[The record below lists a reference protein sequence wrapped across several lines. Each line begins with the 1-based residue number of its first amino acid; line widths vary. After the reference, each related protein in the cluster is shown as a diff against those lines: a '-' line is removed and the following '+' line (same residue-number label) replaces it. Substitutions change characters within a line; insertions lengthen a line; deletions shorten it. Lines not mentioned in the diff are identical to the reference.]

1 MNFYY
6 KYKPLCY
13 TTWNLIPLHPQI
25 QNKSLSQEFFVWG
38 LRKGYGLSCSAK
50 FFMSS
55 PTASCPD
62 DVTTL
67 SSTRYD
73 GHTVSIVSLVVFPG
87 WFIYSQGEK
96 THHVYCSSFTLINS
110 FKKQIYFT
118 ELKKKF
124 WKKLT
129 TLRHCQCFQ
138 SFLFVNE
145 VLYLFH
151 VILFSISLKLSI
163 HEHIL
168 YEKTRGL

>member
-38 LRKGYGLSCSAK
+38 QRKGYGFSCSAK

-96 THHVYCSSFTLINS
+96 THSCILQLFYSYQQLQKANLFYWT
-110 FKKQIYFT
+110 
-118 ELKKKF
+118 KKKVL
-124 WKKLT
+124 KKLT

-151 VILFSISLKLSI
+151 VILFQYL
-163 HEHIL
+163 
-168 YEKTRGL
+168 

>member
-1 MNFYY
+1 MNSYY

-13 TTWNLIPLHPQI
+13 TTWHLIQLHPQI
-25 QNKSLSQEFFVWG
+25 QIKVYHKSFLFEVREKDTVWAAQQSSSCHLRLLPVRTRSPHSAPRGTTDTLSLSCHWLWF
-38 LRKGYGLSCSAK
+38 LA
-50 FFMSS
+50 
-55 PTASCPD
+55 D
-62 DVTTL
+62 
-67 SSTRYD
+67 SSTVKGRKL
-73 GHTVSIVSLVVFPG
+73 I
-87 WFIYSQGEK
+87 
-96 THHVYCSSFTLINS
+96 HVYCSSFTLINS